1 MDNEYYK
8 QIFSAN
14 RGFVYEYSKP
24 IPDGSS
30 LHEHI
35 IEELGKHTTS
45 PINEITIV
53 QLPKGSFAV
62 HCFVTVDDPNFI
74 LVADLSYTPEPV
86 PEPEPEPEPE
96 SEPESE
102 PQQEPA
108 GEGE

>member
-24 IPDGSS
+24 IPDGAN

-35 IEELGKHTTS
+35 IEELGKHTST

-53 QLPKGSFAV
+53 QLPKGNYAV
-62 HCFVTVDDPNFI
+62 HCFVAIEDTDFI

-86 PEPEPEPEPE
+86 PEPEPEPE

-108 GEGE
+108 GGGE